1 MLGIEFA
8 MLKIDLPGSN
18 IPEFFS
24 ALVMYVLILG
34 IDISSIPLTEG
45 TSWVAILLILIMLC

>member
-18 IPEFFS
+18 
-24 ALVMYVLILG
+24 
-34 IDISSIPLTEG
+34 LTHEQTKGKRAKRGKWRGRIEREG
-45 TSWVAILLILIMLC
+45 E